1 MKSIEYLHLELHAA
15 KDRNLI
21 TSFEQLNNRDVI
33 LVELR
38 KNTPLKVCHKLQD
51 YINKNYEVE
60 TFFKF
65 GEKLLYIRYSV

>member
-15 KDRNLI
+15 KRRNLI

-33 LVELR
+33 LVELK
-38 KNTPLKVCHKLQD
+38 KNTTLKVCHILQD
-51 YINKNYEVE
+51 YITKTYEVE

-65 GEKLLYIRYSV
+65 REKLLYIRYSV